1 MKNPIFT
8 GAATAIVTPFTED
21 GINFEVFEEL
31 IEEQISG
38 GIDAI
43 IVCGT
48 TGEASTMPDAE
59 HKEVMKFC
67 VDRVNGRVPV
77 IAGAGSNDTQ
87 HAVHLSKYAEQ
98 VHADGILS
106 VTPYYNKTTQN
117 GLFQHFKTIA
127 DSVDLP
133 IILYNV
139 PSRTVLNINPE
150 TQRRLSELK
159 NIYGVKE
166 CNLTQVAEVKRLCS
180 EDYAVY
186 SGEDG
191 LVVPMLSLGG
201 LGVIS
206 VISNILPN
214 KIHEMVRLFLDGD
227 IKGSRRLQID
237 LLDLINALFIEVNP
251 IPVKTALNLMGKN
264 VGPCRLPL
272 VEMEE
277 KNVEILRSAM
287 KRHNLL

>member
-1 MKNPIFT
+1 MRKPIFT
-8 GAATAIVTPFTED
+8 GAGTAIVTPFTED
-21 GINFEVFEEL
+21 GVNFEAFEAL
-31 IEEQISG
+31 IEEQISE

-43 IVCGT
+43 VVCGT
-48 TGEASTMPDAE
+48 TGEASTMPDEE
-59 HKEVMKFC
+59 HKAAIKFC
-67 VDRVNGRVPV
+67 IDKVNGRVPV
-77 IAGAGSNDTQ
+77 IAGAGSNDTR
-87 HAVHLSKYAEQ
+87 HAVHLSQYAEK
-98 VHADGILS
+98 VHADGVLT

-127 DSVDLP
+127 DSIDIPV
-133 IILYNV
+133 ILYNV
-139 PSRTVLNINPE
+139 PSRTVLNINAE
-150 TQRRLSELK
+150 TQQRLSEVK

-166 CNLTQVAEVKRLCS
+166 CNISQVAEIKRLCG
-180 EDYAVY
+180 DNYHVY

-191 LVVPMLSLGG
+191 LVLPMLSLGG

-206 VISNILPN
+206 VASNIVPA
-214 KIHEMVRLFLDGD
+214 KMHEMVANYLNGD
-227 IKGSRRLQID
+227 VVASRKLQIE

-251 IPVKTALNLMGKN
+251 MPVKTALNLMGRK

-277 KNVEILRSAM
+277 KNIEILRSAL

>member
-21 GINFEVFEEL
+21 GINYEVFEEL
-31 IEEQISG
+31 IEEQVSG

-43 IVCGT
+43 VVCGT

-59 HKEVMKFC
+59 HKAVIKFC
-67 VDRVNGRVPV
+67 VERVNGRVPV
-77 IAGAGSNDTQ
+77 IAGAGSNDTH
-87 HAVHLSKYAEQ
+87 HAVHLSQYAEQ

-127 DSVDLP
+127 DSVDIP
-133 IILYNV
+133 VILYNV

-150 TQRRLSELK
+150 TQRKLSELK
-159 NIYGVKE
+159 NIYGIKE
-166 CNLTQVAEVKRLCS
+166 CNITQVAEVKRLCS

-206 VISNILPN
+206 VISNIIPN

-237 LLDLINALFIEVNP
+237 LFDLINALFIEVNP
-251 IPVKTALNLMGKN
+251 MPVKTALNLMGKN
-264 VGPCRLPL
+264 VGACRLPL